1 MMMKTFQMRKK
12 VYKKMNTI
20 TELMLDMRL
29 EMIMVIIP
37 MKMML
42 LLTKKKQLVLQKNLM
57 RKV

>member
-1 MMMKTFQMRKK
+1 
-12 VYKKMNTI
+12 MNTI